1 MQILLAIAVLVLS
14 YLIGSIPMGLIAVKL
29 STGQDVRTVQS
40 GRTGGTN
47 AMRAAGFG
55 IGLITS
61 LADIAKGIAGV
72 WLTRTLAP
80 GNIWLEVLAPACVV
94 LGHNYSIYLVRKD
107 ENNHLVISG
116 GAGGAPSVGGA
127 VGYWWPSFFILVP
140 VGALILFGIGY
151 ASVAT
156 LSLPIIAAIIFA
168 IRAAM
173 GLSPWHYLIYCLLAE
188 ILILWSLRPN
198 LKRLIDGTERLVGWR
213 ARRAKNKT
221 QTNDTSLG

>member
-1 MQILLAIAVLVLS
+1 MQILLAVAVIVLC
-14 YLIGSIPMGLIAVKL
+14 YFIGSIPMGYISVKL
-29 STGQDVRTVQS
+29 VTGKDVRTIQS

-55 IGLITS
+55 VGLATS
-61 LADIAKGIAGV
+61 LADIAKGVAGV
-72 WLTRTLAP
+72 WLARTITP
-80 GNIWLEVLAPACVV
+80 GNIWIEVLAPAVIV
-94 LGHNYSIYLVRKD
+94 LGHNYSIFTLRRD
-107 ENNHLVISG
+107 ENNRLSIGG

-156 LSLPIIAAIIFA
+156 LSLPVIAAVIFA

-188 ILILWSLRPN
+188 ILVLWSLRPN
-198 LKRLIDGTERLVGWR
+198 LKRLIDGNERLVGWR
-213 ARRAKNKT
+213 ARRAKREPKT
-221 QTNDTSLG
+221 E